1 MSSAMDGGKTHL
13 SGRGGCLHHHRD
25 GHDMSHMRMANILGP
40 LGAGKDEIETKNFKV
55 FYSLQ

>member
-1 MSSAMDGGKTHL
+1 
-13 SGRGGCLHHHRD
+13 
-25 GHDMSHMRMANILGP
+25 MSHMRMANILGP